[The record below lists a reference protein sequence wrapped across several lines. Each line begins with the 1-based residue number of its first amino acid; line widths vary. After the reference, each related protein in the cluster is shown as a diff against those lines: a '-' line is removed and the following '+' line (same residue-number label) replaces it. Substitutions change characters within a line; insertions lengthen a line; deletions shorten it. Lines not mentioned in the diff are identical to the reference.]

1 MSARIKRKLGSRKP
15 ALVSLNLTSLMDVFT
30 ILVLYLL
37 VNQGTGTEV
46 TPPDSVKLP
55 ESIVETTPRKT
66 IVLAV
71 DKVAV
76 YLDNQPVALVAD
88 ILASPQDNIEPL
100 REAMM
105 RIRNETANKSA
116 EAEANS
122 QEVTIAGDRTVPFR
136 VLKKLMST
144 SSHAG
149 YTRIALAVNQKE

>member
-88 ILASPQDNIEPL
+88 ILDSPQDNIESL
-100 REAMM
+100 REAMI
-105 RIRNETANKSA
+105 RIRTETANKSA

-136 VLKKLMST
+136 VLKKLMAT